1 MVALCSLLD
10 AVSEGLAAV
19 AFTGVEVNMVLFS
32 KTVLRQ
38 SNAEAA
44 NMFSKWM
51 GTLYIFSLLGAF
63 LSDSYFG
70 RYLTCIVFLAVMNV
84 VSYIFFGTPP

>member
-1 MVALCSLLD
+1 MDGYLDELACCSLID

-44 NMFSKWM
+44 TMFSKWM

-63 LSDSYFG
+63 LSDSYLG
-70 RYLTCIVFLAVMNV
+70 RYLTSVVFLAVMNV
-84 VSYIFFGTPP
+84 VS